1 MGVPSNG
8 WSIRE
13 NSIEMDDLGVPPFME
28 TPMLVPM
35 PNFEPVLWMKL
46 EGQPVFLGHVC
57 LFN

>member
-1 MGVPSNG
+1 MEGLF
-8 WSIRE
+8 IRE